1 MSEWYDSKKRS
12 SGNLRKLLQERIE
25 KANPRRQL
33 TTEEVKRL
41 SKLEAIADKL
51 KRGENVQN
59 RQLQTWL
66 SEDEYA
72 QLEAEWEEQLELR
85 SELKV
90 KPSEL
95 MPLPSV
101 TAHPALRCKARS
113 KRSGRRCMNP
123 AAYGQP
129 TCRMH
134 GARKPETFKRGT
146 DHPLFIHG
154 QETLEAK
161 SERSAK
167 LAELREIEAF
177 MFETGM
183 ATGARW
189 MGRKPK

>member
-1 MSEWYDSKKRS
+1 
-12 SGNLRKLLQERIE
+12 
-25 KANPRRQL
+25 
-33 TTEEVKRL
+33 
-41 SKLEAIADKL
+41 
-51 KRGENVQN
+51 
-59 RQLQTWL
+59 
-66 SEDEYA
+66 
-72 QLEAEWEEQLELR
+72 
-85 SELKV
+85 
-90 KPSEL
+90 

-101 TAHPALRCKARS
+101 AAYSARQCKAKS
-113 KRSGRRCMNP
+113 KRSGERCMNP

-134 GARKPETFKRGT
+134 GARRQKTIKRGT

-161 SERSAK
+161 SERSAR

-189 MGRKPK
+189 RGRKPSIKRHQNPEILDSLCQNQKSTKSLT